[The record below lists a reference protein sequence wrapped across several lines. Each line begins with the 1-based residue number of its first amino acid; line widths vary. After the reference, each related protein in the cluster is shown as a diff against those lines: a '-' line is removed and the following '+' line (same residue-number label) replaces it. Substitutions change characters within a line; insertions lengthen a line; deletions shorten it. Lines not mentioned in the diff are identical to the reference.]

1 MSGATHPS
9 TDSGKVVPHIAVV
22 AGKVIPHA
30 AAGKVLSYAAPA
42 AAEETAAS
50 DAIGPLVDHLNGI
63 LEAGGLG
70 RPLGPVEEVLAVL
83 PLPVDVDK
91 AAVVAALRQ
100 AAENRED
107 VPAVFPWPN

>member
-9 TDSGKVVPHIAVV
+9 ALTGKVVPHLAVV
-22 AGKVIPHA
+22 AGKVVPHA
-30 AAGKVLSYAAPA
+30 AAGNVLSYATPA
-42 AAEETAAS
+42 AAEETAAP

-83 PLPVDVDK
+83 PLAADVDE
-91 AAVVAALRQ
+91 AAVVAALLR

-107 VPAVFPWPN
+107 VPAVYPWPH

>member
-9 TDSGKVVPHIAVV
+9 TLTGKVVPHLAVV
-22 AGKVIPHA
+22 AGKVVPHA
-30 AAGKVLSYAAPA
+30 AAEVLSYATPA
-42 AAEETAAS
+42 AAGQTAAS

-83 PLPVDVDK
+83 PLAADVDE

-100 AAENRED
+100 AAENRVD
-107 VPAVFPWPN
+107 VPEVFPWPY